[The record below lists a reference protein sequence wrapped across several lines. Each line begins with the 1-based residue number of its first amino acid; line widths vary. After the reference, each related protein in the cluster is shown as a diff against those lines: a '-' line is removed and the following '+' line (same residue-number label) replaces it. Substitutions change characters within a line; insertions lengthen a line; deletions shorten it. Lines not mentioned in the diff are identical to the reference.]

1 MGVFNG
7 GVQER
12 HEGFV
17 TFFINCRQM
26 PNKSE
31 TWFNFE
37 LILKAIWSMKPVWY
51 LNLNF
56 DIGDHTD
63 LTTFSNTKSIENKKV
78 E

>member
-1 MGVFNG
+1 
-7 GVQER
+7 
-12 HEGFV
+12 
-17 TFFINCRQM
+17 M

-63 LTTFSNTKSIENKKV
+63 LTTFSNTESIENKKV

>member
-1 MGVFNG
+1 
-7 GVQER
+7 
-12 HEGFV
+12 
-17 TFFINCRQM
+17 M

-63 LTTFSNTKSIENKKV
+63 LTTYSNTESIENKKV
-78 E
+78 CEVIITKVDRKSYF